1 MSTLYCSTTYLMQYY
16 VMLGFSVQSKLYIGV
31 AKLKNMAVKVWKLS
45 EKNYTLCI
53 FKLFFIKFKI

>member
-45 EKNYTLCI
+45 EKTILYVFLNYFL
-53 FKLFFIKFKI
+53 